1 MKGQTMDVVR
11 DVLDKPVFDRDGRPM
26 GRVDGLTITIDD
38 DEPPQL
44 TSVLVGPVALADRL
58 APAIGRWMVAL
69 ERALG
74 LPKDRPVSLP
84 FGRVA
89 ADDLRLS
96 ADVAGSDTSALVVE
110 QRLQRWLARIPGS
123 KWS

>member
-1 MKGQTMDVVR
+1 MDVVR

-26 GRVDGLTITIDD
+26 GRVDGLTITIGDG
-38 DEPPQL
+38 EPPQL
-44 TSVLVGPVALADRL
+44 ASILIGPIALADRI
-58 APAIGRWMVAL
+58 APAFARWMAKF

-74 LPKDRPVSLP
+74 LPKDRSVSLP
-84 FGRVA
+84 FGRFE
-89 ADDLRLS
+89 ADDMRLV

-110 QRLQRWLARIPGS
+110 QRLQRWLAWIPGS

>member
-1 MKGQTMDVVR
+1 MDVVR

-26 GRVDGLTITIDD
+26 GRADGLLVTVHDG
-38 DEPPQL
+38 EPPQL
-44 TSVLVGPVALADRL
+44 ASMLIGPLALADRL
-58 APAIGRWMVAL
+58 PPPIRRWMAAL
-69 ERALG
+69 ERVFG

-89 ADDLRLS
+89 ADDMRLS
-96 ADVAGSDTSALVVE
+96 VDVAANETSALVVE

-123 KWS
+123 QWS

>member
-1 MKGQTMDVVR
+1 MMGETMDVVR
-11 DVLDKPVFDRDGRPM
+11 DVLDKPVFDRDGRAL
-26 GRVDGLTITIDD
+26 GRVDGVTITIDD
-38 DEPPQL
+38 GEPPQL
-44 TSVLVGPVALADRL
+44 TSVLVGPVALAERL
-58 APAIGRWMVAL
+58 TPAIGGWMAAL

-74 LPKDRPVSLP
+74 LPKDRPVNLP
-84 FGRVA
+84 FGRVE
-89 ADDLRLS
+89 ADGLRLS